1 MKLTRILSMVLAGIV
16 LAFALVSCG
25 GEPAK
30 EVTVTLKIVGSDEG
44 DPVLDTQVTVKAANP
59 SVLDAFCPM
68 TMLLSRISRISRTIR
83 TKTES
88 LTTGCTTSTMWSPP
102 AARQTPTRSTTA
114 T

>member
-1 MKLTRILSMVLAGIV
+1 MVLAGIV

-59 SVLDAFCPM
+59 SVLDAFITACDENEIPYV
-68 TMLLSRISRISRTIR
+68 LSRTIR